1 MTLLF
6 SESRIPSIMAE
17 ESVLEDHLDELRETN
32 ARLRLLVCE
41 LLDKNQQLRF
51 RCGYREPQSS
61 PDSSAQLMARS
72 RTDVAVYDQVIESYR
87 VAGLLT
93 PLAV

>member
-17 ESVLEDHLDELRETN
+17 ESVLENHLDELRETN

-51 RCGYREPQSS
+51 RCG
-61 PDSSAQLMARS
+61 
-72 RTDVAVYDQVIESYR
+72 IESR
-87 VAGLLT
+87 S
-93 PLAV
+93 PLPTHMLSLWPEAERMSRSMTR